1 MLSYINTYK
10 KEKQHNFM
18 LPWSVSLMSGIGNCF
33 ILVVI
38 FYDFPFNLL
47 LLRLYVCCF
56 WHYIILVRIWS
67 LLCFSCWCPWIS
79 FTYNTFIFMEMKS
92 YFNNPT
98 SRNEVF
104 RKICVQEQIIK
115 IKVEKYSNY
124 LKLME
129 ISMVPRTFTP
139 TSSSS
144 LSLWIQHKI

>member
-1 MLSYINTYK
+1 
-10 KEKQHNFM
+10 
-18 LPWSVSLMSGIGNCF
+18 
-33 ILVVI
+33 
-38 FYDFPFNLL
+38 
-47 LLRLYVCCF
+47 
-56 WHYIILVRIWS
+56 
-67 LLCFSCWCPWIS
+67 
-79 FTYNTFIFMEMKS
+79 MEMKS

-139 TSSSS
+139 PLPLPFPSEFNIKFNYFSSRRTEI
-144 LSLWIQHKI
+144 LQNILNNIPRTTEWKMNIHLTII